1 MDYHET
7 LADPNAL
14 IPGTSPLSDDRVAIL
29 QRALTSLDKRER
41 TIISSRFAMDSD
53 GQRRTLEELGQRF
66 GVTRE
71 RIRQLESIALTKLR
85 KAFEAEDTPNR
96 TLREA
101 KRNASTATP

>member
-1 MDYHET
+1 
-7 LADPNAL
+7 
-14 IPGTSPLSDDRVAIL
+14 
-29 QRALTSLDKRER
+29 
-41 TIISSRFAMDSD
+41 MDSD
-53 GQRRTLEELGQRF
+53 GQRRTLEELGKRF

-101 KRNASTATP
+101 KRNASTSTP